1 MSNMPLISI
10 ITPTYN
16 HADYIRKCIE
26 SVIEQDYLNWEQII
40 IDDGSTDDTPNIIS
54 EFDDERIIYIKQ
66 DNIGIQN
73 LNKTYNKAL
82 NLSKGEYIAILE
94 GDDYWPDYKLGEQI
108 KILKKMNVILSC
120 GNAQII
126 DDEDNDEDVTHKP
139 KSLPEISSTYET
151 LDELLLE
158 NFITA
163 CTVICNKKALL
174 RIGGFQQSTNSP
186 CVDYSTWLQLSK
198 LGDFNYNDKILGYW
212 RHHKGQASSRNTL
225 NMIKSHMDYGIN
237 FYNSL
242 PTHERELLSINLQNI
257 IKSQNNYLME
267 IYFLLGR
274 KSLHQKEWV
283 KSRKYFKKSLN
294 GSNITKFY
302 SSICI
307 FCSFL
312 KIDFEKLIS
321 ILNKTHINDLIS
333 D

>member
-1 MSNMPLISI
+1 MSNKPLISI

-16 HADYIRKCIE
+16 HANYMRKCIE
-26 SVIEQDYLNWEQII
+26 SVLEQDYANWEQII

-108 KILKKMNVILSC
+108 KIFKNMNVILSC
-120 GNAQII
+120 ANAQII
-126 DDEDNDEDVTHKP
+126 DDEDKLEDITHKP
-139 KSLPEISSTYET
+139 NSLPEISSTYET
-151 LDELLLE
+151 LDKLLLE

-163 CTVICNKKALL
+163 CTVICEKKALIK
-174 RIGGFQQSTNSP
+174 IGGFQQPSNSP

-198 LGDFNYNDKILGYW
+198 LGDFNYNDKIMGYW

-237 FYNSL
+237 FYNGLSIQD
-242 PTHERELLSINLQNI
+242 RELLSINI
-257 IKSQNNYLME
+257 KDIRKSQNNYLME

-274 KSLHQKEWV
+274 KSLHQKEWI

-294 GSNITKFY
+294 GSNVIKFY
-302 SSICI
+302 SYICI

-312 KIDFEKLIS
+312 KLDFEKLIS
-321 ILNKTHINDLIS
+321 ISNKTHIDDLIS